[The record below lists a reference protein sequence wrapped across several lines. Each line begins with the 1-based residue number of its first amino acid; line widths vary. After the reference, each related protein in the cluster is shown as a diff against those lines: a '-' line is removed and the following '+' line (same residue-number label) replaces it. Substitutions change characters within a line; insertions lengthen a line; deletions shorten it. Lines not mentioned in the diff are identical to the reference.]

1 MTEENWDDFDEE
13 AMDEMVR
20 MFERM
25 GMPVDV
31 DVLRSLIKQVRNQ
44 FEQLG
49 IDPKK
54 VSMDEVKLG
63 VDSDPEEFMKNFESM
78 LSGPQGLGE
87 FLKKMGVDIHIK
99 PSVSEVRVDVDES
112 NNSDEDNSIS
122 SDDVYIKE
130 NEMYVTID
138 VSRYGDIDRDNLE
151 ISLTGGGEVLQL
163 LRKNQIRP
171 FRNFVLPHASS
182 GDFQWE
188 INNGILDM
196 TFELK

>member
-13 AMDEMVR
+13 AMDEMAR
-20 MFERM
+20 MFEQM

-44 FEQLG
+44 FEELG

-99 PSVSEVRVDVDES
+99 PSASEVRVDVDE
-112 NNSDEDNSIS
+112 NHNSDEDNSIS

-130 NEMYVTID
+130 NKMYVTID
-138 VSRYGDIDRDNLE
+138 VSRYEDIDRDNLE

>member
-31 DVLRSLIKQVRNQ
+31 EVLRSLIKQVRNQ

-63 VDSDPEEFMKNFESM
+63 VDSDPEECQDANA
-78 LSGPQGLGE
+78 LHRHHG
-87 FLKKMGVDIHIK
+87 
-99 PSVSEVRVDVDES
+99 R
-112 NNSDEDNSIS
+112 
-122 SDDVYIKE
+122 
-130 NEMYVTID
+130 
-138 VSRYGDIDRDNLE
+138 
-151 ISLTGGGEVLQL
+151 
-163 LRKNQIRP
+163 LRAHA
-171 FRNFVLPHASS
+171 LPH
-182 GDFQWE
+182 
-188 INNGILDM
+188 
-196 TFELK
+196 K

>member
-54 VSMDEVKLG
+54 VSMDEVK
-63 VDSDPEEFMKNFESM
+63 
-78 LSGPQGLGE
+78 
-87 FLKKMGVDIHIK
+87 
-99 PSVSEVRVDVDES
+99 R
-112 NNSDEDNSIS
+112 
-122 SDDVYIKE
+122 
-130 NEMYVTID
+130 
-138 VSRYGDIDRDNLE
+138 
-151 ISLTGGGEVLQL
+151 
-163 LRKNQIRP
+163 
-171 FRNFVLPHASS
+171 
-182 GDFQWE
+182 
-188 INNGILDM
+188 
-196 TFELK
+196 

>member
-87 FLKKMGVDIHIK
+87 FLKKMGVDIHTK

-138 VSRYGDIDRDNLE
+138 VSRYEDIDRDNLE

>member
-1 MTEENWDDFDEE
+1 MWFD
-13 AMDEMVR
+13 V
-20 MFERM
+20 
-25 GMPVDV
+25 V
-31 DVLRSLIKQVRNQ
+31 KQVRNQ

-87 FLKKMGVDIHIK
+87 FLKKMGLDIHIK

-138 VSRYGDIDRDNLE
+138 VSRYEDIDRDNLE

>member
-1 MTEENWDDFDEE
+1 MTEGNWDDFDEE

-31 DVLRSLIKQVRNQ
+31 DVLRSLIKQVRDQ

-63 VDSDPEEFMKNFESM
+63 VDSNPEEFMKNFESI

-99 PSVSEVRVDVDES
+99 PSVLEVRVDVDEI

-122 SDDVYIKE
+122 SDDVYINE
-130 NEMYVTID
+130 NKMYVTID
-138 VSRYGDIDRDNLE
+138 VSRYEDIDRDNLE

-171 FRNFVLPHASS
+171 FRDFVLPHASS

>member
-63 VDSDPEEFMKNFESM
+63 VAVSYTHLTLPT
-78 LSGPQGLGE
+78 
-87 FLKKMGVDIHIK
+87 IC
-99 PSVSEVRVDVDES
+99 SV
-112 NNSDEDNSIS
+112 
-122 SDDVYIKE
+122 
-130 NEMYVTID
+130 
-138 VSRYGDIDRDNLE
+138 
-151 ISLTGGGEVLQL
+151 
-163 LRKNQIRP
+163 
-171 FRNFVLPHASS
+171 
-182 GDFQWE
+182 
-188 INNGILDM
+188 
-196 TFELK
+196 

>member
-49 IDPKK
+49 IYPMK

-63 VDSDPEEFMKNFESM
+63 VDSDPE
-78 LSGPQGLGE
+78 
-87 FLKKMGVDIHIK
+87 
-99 PSVSEVRVDVDES
+99 
-112 NNSDEDNSIS
+112 
-122 SDDVYIKE
+122 
-130 NEMYVTID
+130 
-138 VSRYGDIDRDNLE
+138 
-151 ISLTGGGEVLQL
+151 
-163 LRKNQIRP
+163 
-171 FRNFVLPHASS
+171 
-182 GDFQWE
+182 
-188 INNGILDM
+188 
-196 TFELK
+196 

>member
-31 DVLRSLIKQVRNQ
+31 EVLRSLIKQVRNQ

-63 VDSDPEEFMKNFESM
+63 VDS
-78 LSGPQGLGE
+78 
-87 FLKKMGVDIHIK
+87 
-99 PSVSEVRVDVDES
+99 VS
-112 NNSDEDNSIS
+112 
-122 SDDVYIKE
+122 Y
-130 NEMYVTID
+130 TH
-138 VSRYGDIDRDNLE
+138 
-151 ISLTGGGEVLQL
+151 LT
-163 LRKNQIRP
+163 
-171 FRNFVLPHASS
+171 LPTKA
-182 GDFQWE
+182 
-188 INNGILDM
+188 
-196 TFELK
+196 

>member
-54 VSMDEVKLG
+54 VSMDAVSYTHLTL
-63 VDSDPEEFMKNFESM
+63 PT
-78 LSGPQGLGE
+78 
-87 FLKKMGVDIHIK
+87 IC
-99 PSVSEVRVDVDES
+99 SV
-112 NNSDEDNSIS
+112 
-122 SDDVYIKE
+122 
-130 NEMYVTID
+130 
-138 VSRYGDIDRDNLE
+138 
-151 ISLTGGGEVLQL
+151 
-163 LRKNQIRP
+163 
-171 FRNFVLPHASS
+171 
-182 GDFQWE
+182 
-188 INNGILDM
+188 
-196 TFELK
+196 

>member
-1 MTEENWDDFDEE
+1 MSEENWDDFDEE
-13 AMDEMVR
+13 AMDEMAR
-20 MFERM
+20 MFEQM
-25 GMPVDV
+25 GMPVDI
-31 DVLRSLIKQVRNQ
+31 DVLKSLIKQVRNQ
-44 FEQLG
+44 FEELG

-54 VSMDEVKLG
+54 VSMNEVKLG

-99 PSVSEVRVDVDES
+99 PSVSEVRVEVDES
-112 NNSDEDNSIS
+112 HSSDGDNSIS

-130 NEMYVTID
+130 NKMYVTID
-138 VSRYGDIDRDNLE
+138 VSRHEDIDQDNLE

-171 FRNFVLPHASS
+171 FRNFVLPHSSS

-196 TFELK
+196 KFELK